1 MNESGIVEDV
11 ESEEE
16 ALGPS
21 GSSIKKSRTR
31 GTNYYLRGSIKPP
44 HRYL

>member
-1 MNESGIVEDV
+1 MPVEDTEMNESDIVEDV

-21 GSSIKKSRTR
+21 GSSIEKSRTR
-31 GTNYYLRGSIKPP
+31 ETTL
-44 HRYL
+44 